1 MVTEIVGDEL
11 ELLKQRI
18 ISNIVASGQVASG
31 QTIASLYV
39 EERADGGALKFHGQM
54 PFGVLETG
62 RKPGRV
68 PYGFRDIIY
77 RWMQDKGVHATPI
90 PYKRPGL
97 HKYSEQERGDRS
109 LAGAIAH
116 VIAKGSER
124 VPYGGTKLYRDGGRK
139 DIYSNEIPVTVAN
152 IRSKMLAVM
161 NAEVMKSIKINR

>member
-39 EERADGGALKFHGQM
+39 EERADGGALKFHGKM

-109 LAGAIAH
+109 LAGAIAY
-116 VIAKGSER
+116 VIAKS
-124 VPYGGTKLYRDGGRK
+124 GTRLYRNGGRT

-152 IRSKMLAVM
+152 IRSKILAVM

>member
-90 PYKRPGL
+90 PYKRSGL

-116 VIAKGSER
+116 VIAKS
-124 VPYGGTKLYRDGGRK
+124 GTRLYRNGGRT